1 MKYVVI
7 VGDGMA
13 DRPLKELGGKTP
25 LQVADIP
32 NMDEIAKRGSTGLFK
47 TIPNNMGAG
56 SDIANLSIMGYHP
69 KKYYTGRG
77 PLEAASMG
85 VEIGDNDLVFRCNI
99 ITEDK
104 GRIKDYSAGHI
115 SSEEAR
121 KLLKAASDAFS
132 DVGEFYPGVSYRH
145 VFVLR
150 NSSNDLISTP
160 PHDALDGEI
169 TQHLLRP
176 KSNPIASMLNE
187 MMLKSREVL
196 SQHPVNLKRLKK
208 GKNPGNMLW
217 LWGQGT
223 RPNMEPLV
231 DKYGVRGAVV
241 SAVDVIKGL
250 GYYTGMKILE
260 VEGATGYYDTNYEG
274 KARAALQALEEMD
287 YVYVHVEAIDE
298 ASHAGDVEMKIKT
311 LEDFDRRLVGEILN
325 GLPDLDEP
333 AAVGLLPDHATP
345 IPVRTHVRDAV
356 PFAIMGGKRDSVTT
370 FDEASAK
377 KGMYGMLEGEEFMK
391 NLLASNPGSA

>member
-1 MKYVVI
+1 MKYIVI

-13 DRPLKELGGKTP
+13 DHPLEELGNKTP
-25 LQVADIP
+25 LQVAETP
-32 NMDEIAKRGSTGLFK
+32 NMDTIAREGASGLFK
-47 TIPNNMGAG
+47 TIPDNMGAG
-56 SDIANLSIMGYHP
+56 SDIANLSIMGYPP

-85 VEIGDNDLVFRCNI
+85 IEIGENDLVFRCNI
-99 ITEDK
+99 ITEEN

-115 SSEEAR
+115 SSSEAEE
-121 KLLKAASDAFS
+121 LLKAAADAFS
-132 DVGEFYPGVSYRH
+132 DVGEFYPGISYRH
-145 VFVLR
+145 VFILR
-150 NSSNDLISTP
+150 NGSNELVATP

-169 TQHLLRP
+169 SRYLLKP
-176 KSNPIASMLNE
+176 ENTPLAAKLNE

-196 SQHPVNLKRLKK
+196 SKHPVNFRRIRE

-223 RPNMEPLV
+223 RPKMEPLQE
-231 DKYGVRGAVV
+231 KYGVRGAVV

-250 GYYTGMKILE
+250 GRYTGMEILE

-274 KARAALQALEEMD
+274 KARTALKALEDKD

-298 ASHAGDVEMKIKT
+298 ASHAGDLEMKIKA
-311 LEDFDRRLVGEILN
+311 LEDFDRRLVGEILD
-325 GLPDLDEP
+325 GLPGLDRP

-345 IPVRTHVRDAV
+345 ISMRTHAKDAV
-356 PFAIMGGKRDSVTT
+356 PFAIMGGKKDATKT
-370 FDEASAK
+370 FDEAAAK
-377 KGMYGMLEGEEFMK
+377 KGLYGLLEEEKFMRS
-391 NLLASNPGSA
+391 LLAP